1 MQQGCHTHTINGLK
15 SGDFDT
21 KKFTFS
27 VEAFSQEEALHKL
40 SEAINAARESGIQ
53 FKESAMAVGGVTANY
68 FYPYR
73 PHCGMIGPYW
83 DE

>member
-1 MQQGCHTHTINGLK
+1 MQKGCHTHSIPGLK
-15 SGDFDT
+15 SSNFNT
-21 KKFTFS
+21 KKFTLS

-53 FKESAMAVGGVTANY
+53 FKESAMVVGGVTANY
-68 FYPYR
+68 YYPNR
-73 PHCGMIGPYW
+73 PHCGMIGPHW